1 MTVENTS
8 QQHTTRK
15 SAKNNGTDNRLWQI
29 SGQPI
34 VAQPRGNNKLK
45 QRNPKEPQLIN
56 KQKSKESKPDM
67 QMSTVCP
74 DKKHLICSFEVRRFR
89 KGINSIFRDIL
100 PIVIR
105 TGMVPKNLME
115 VGLEP

>member
-1 MTVENTS
+1 
-8 QQHTTRK
+8 
-15 SAKNNGTDNRLWQI
+15 
-29 SGQPI
+29 
-34 VAQPRGNNKLK
+34 
-45 QRNPKEPQLIN
+45 
-56 KQKSKESKPDM
+56 M